1 MSFGSMATAIIAFTA
16 VTSYTTMAIIPIGLG
31 PLALPLALLKVALV
45 SFWLW
50 AAWRVKK
57 KRDEAIRR
65 KTEEGRLWIG
75 PIEEKA
81 LGIPVRDLDVIRYH
95 LDKDEK
101 IIRVARQHRFI
112 LWHAF
117 ADLTMVFVLIVGA
130 LLLLKYGVAIQWHPK
145 DTQMWDL
152 NWINLDL
159 PLWWIPLLPVLFF
172 FYEALAHWQDWK
184 WKIRIITN
192 RRLILLR
199 EQSTYMPWTGKAFRH
214 IPVHQLLQTA
224 SDGDGLK
231 GTIGWYTLELTVRAD
246 EHDDKPEKVIL
257 DYVGDDAFQ
266 TDLDAVMP
274 VNQNKF
280 GPPQPIVE
288 VEVDDQPVDEAPTAL
303 QAQASLATREP
314 DPPEG

>member
-1 MSFGSMATAIIAFTA
+1 MGR
-16 VTSYTTMAIIPIGLG
+16 
-31 PLALPLALLKVALV
+31 LALPLALLKVALV

-57 KRDEAIRR
+57 KREEAIRR
-65 KTEEGRLWIG
+65 KTEAGSLWVG

-81 LGIPVRDLDVIRYH
+81 LGISVKDLEIIRYH

-101 IIRVARQHRFI
+101 IVRIARQHRFI

-117 ADLTMVFVLIVGA
+117 ADLTMVLVLIMAAA
-130 LLLLKYGVAIQWHPK
+130 LLLKFYPEVHWHPK
-145 DTQMWDL
+145 DSEQFNVSWMNVDFP
-152 NWINLDL
+152 I
-159 PLWWIPLLPVLFF
+159 WWIPLLPVLYF
-172 FYEALAHWQDWK
+172 FYEGLADWQDWK

-257 DYVGDDAFQ
+257 DYVGDDQFQ
-266 TDLDAVMP
+266 SDLDGVMP

-280 GPPQPIVE
+280 GPPQPIME
-288 VEVDDQPVDEAPTAL
+288 VEVDDQPSEEPPTAVE
-303 QAQASLATREP
+303 AQASLATQQS
-314 DPPEG
+314 DPPRDAA